1 MLQVLQE
8 CAFPVLLAFPRAK
21 ALQEGQMLNPLRSPE
36 ATAACC
42 SRLRMGPEEAHRGL
56 QWLPKLQ
63 YWTLLGLLLCPG
75 QYWQAAVAA

>member
-63 YWTLLGLLLCPG
+63 YWPLLGLLLCPG